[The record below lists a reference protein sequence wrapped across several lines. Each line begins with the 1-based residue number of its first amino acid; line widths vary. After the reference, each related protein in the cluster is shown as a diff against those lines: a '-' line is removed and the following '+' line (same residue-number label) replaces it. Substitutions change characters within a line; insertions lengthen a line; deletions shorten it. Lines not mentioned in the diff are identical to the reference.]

1 MVTKSE
7 AFPSK
12 YLKSDNLPDGGKV
25 FKIEALDLEKIGADK
40 EEKYLLRFSKSDK
53 ALVLNVTNW
62 DSIAAICGA
71 DSDEW
76 PGKFV
81 VLYPTETP
89 FGNKMVPCIR
99 VRRPREET
107 KSKPT
112 EQSTTTSRPATSQAP
127 KAATSQS
134 EAQDDIADE
143 IPF

>member
-1 MVTKSE
+1 MVTKAT

-12 YLKSDNLPDGGKV
+12 YWRADDLPEGGKV
-25 FKIEALDLEKIGADK
+25 FKIECLDVEKIDTEK
-40 EEKYLLRFSKSDK
+40 EEKNVLRFSKSDK

-81 VLYPTETP
+81 VLYPTETT
-89 FGNKMVPCIR
+89 FGGKTVPCIR

-107 KSKPT
+107 KPKPT
-112 EQSTTTSRPATSQAP
+112 ELPTTTSNPAASQTP
-127 KAATSQS
+127 KAATSQP
-134 EAQDDIADE
+134 EAHDDIADE

>member
-7 AFPSK
+7 AFPGK
-12 YLKSDNLPDGGKV
+12 YLKSDSLPEGGKV
-25 FKIEALDLEKIGADK
+25 FKIEALDLEKIGTDK
-40 EEKYLLRFSKSDK
+40 EEKYVLRFSKSDK

-81 VLYPTETP
+81 VLYPTETT
-89 FGNKMVPCIR
+89 FGGKTVPCIR

-107 KSKPT
+107 RPKPT
-112 EQSTTTSRPATSQAP
+112 EQPTTTSKPATPRAPKATSQPDAH
-127 KAATSQS
+127 
-134 EAQDDIADE
+134 EDMADE